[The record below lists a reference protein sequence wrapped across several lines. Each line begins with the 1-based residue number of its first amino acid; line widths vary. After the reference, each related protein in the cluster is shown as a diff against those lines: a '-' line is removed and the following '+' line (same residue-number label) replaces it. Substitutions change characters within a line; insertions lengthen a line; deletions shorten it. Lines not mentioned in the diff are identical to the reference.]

1 MRALAVLLL
10 MSATPAFAQSQA
22 TECDRLAGYHHTPRL
37 PGLPGVQAIL
47 DPAPAIA
54 ACEAATQD
62 PGADPFLR
70 LLLAR
75 AYEVADP
82 NDGRIPMLVVS
93 AVDAHPLFA
102 TGRLARLHAE
112 GLGGLPLDT
121 ARGEVLNRQVCASAP
136 DPMALAACHNLGLDN
151 ILAGID
157 VPQSVA
163 LMETTCTQGFGM
175 ACLNLAFQMSEGG
188 TLPADPPRQT
198 ELFISACELGQVE
211 ACDYAGWA
219 LDVGDGVPQD
229 QPRAAALYARA
240 CDAGYEYSCYG
251 LGYMEIWGN
260 GIPRDWARGMERLA
274 GACAGGLDDACY
286 DRGLELAYGMDA
298 NGEVTADGQAEAV
311 ATFQRLCAIDH
322 AKSCTELGFLHQDGT
337 ALAQDSVVAMAFNT
351 RGCDLGDMMGCNNL
365 GAHHDEAQGVP
376 RDVALA
382 AGYYRQAC
390 DGGIGLACANLARL
404 VDTGALGTPDPAAA
418 PALRARGCE
427 LGHAE
432 SCP

>member
-10 MSATPAFAQSQA
+10 LATTPAVAQSQA

-37 PGLPGVQAIL
+37 PGLPGVAQIT
-47 DPAPAIA
+47 DPAAAIA
-54 ACEAATQD
+54 ACEGATQD

-75 AYEVADP
+75 AYEAADP
-82 NDGRIPMLVVS
+82 ADLRLLPLVES
-93 AVDAHPLFA
+93 ARDAHPLFA

-112 GLGGLPLDT
+112 GLGGLPVDT
-121 ARGEVLNRQVCASAP
+121 AQGEALNLQVCARAP
-136 DPMALAACHNLGLDN
+136 DPMALAACHNLALDD
-151 ILAGID
+151 IRAGVD
-157 VPQSVA
+157 LPQSVA
-163 LMETTCTQGFGM
+163 LMETTCAQGFGM
-175 ACLNLAFQMSEGG
+175 ACLNLAYELGEGG
-188 TLPADPPRQT
+188 ALPPDPVRQT
-198 ELFISACELGQVE
+198 ELFIASCELGQIE

-229 QPRAAALYARA
+229 QPRAAGFYARA

-274 GACAGGLDDACY
+274 GVCAGGLDDACY

-298 NGEVTADGQAEAV
+298 AGDVTPEGQAEAV

-322 AKSCTELGFLHQDGT
+322 AQSCTELGFLHQDGT
-337 ALAQDSVVAMAFNT
+337 ALAQDSGVAMGFNT

-376 RDVALA
+376 RDA
-382 AGYYRQAC
+382 ARAQGYYQQAC

-404 VDTGALGTPDPAAA
+404 VETEGLGAPDPAA
-418 PALRARGCE
+418 LRARACE
-427 LGHAE
+427 LGQAD